1 MTTGT
6 YLDKILPQTRE
17 DLDVRMSAQPLKEV
31 KARVRDLE
39 ETRDFVGALSEDRL
53 HLIAEV
59 KRASPSKGDLAPDID
74 AADLARVYIENG
86 ASAISV
92 LTDMPFFK
100 GSLDD
105 LKAVRDVSAES
116 GTPILRKDFV
126 IDEYMIYEARL
137 WGADAILLL
146 VVGLSDAQ
154 LEDYQGMANE
164 LGMAALIE
172 THDEFELYRALE
184 FKPRLIGINNR
195 DLRTFVTD
203 LSTAHGLAPRIGLS
217 SRVVAESGIST
228 IDDARSMRAAGADA
242 ILVGEALI
250 TAEDTPS
257 KTGEL
262 SSLRIP
268 RLTGM
273 ETNVPSDA
281 IEQSIPGFGGGFP
294 GLGGGM
300 PGMGGGLPGGIPG
313 IGGFGEPRF
322 PGFPGGSG
330 PGDS

>member
-17 DLDVRMSAQPLKEV
+17 DLDVRIAAQPLKEV
-31 KARVRDLE
+31 RTRVRDLE
-39 ETRDFVGALSEDRL
+39 EARDFVGALSEDRL

-59 KRASPSKGDLAPDID
+59 KRASPSRGDLAPDID
-74 AADLARVYIENG
+74 AANLARIYIENG

-92 LTDMPFFK
+92 LTDTPFFK

-105 LKAVRDVSAES
+105 LKAVRAVSAQS
-116 GTPILRKDFV
+116 GAPVLRKDFV
-126 IDEYMIYEARL
+126 IDEYQIYEARL

-146 VVGLSDAQ
+146 VVGLSDSQ

-172 THDEFELYRALE
+172 THDELELYRALE
-184 FKPRLIGINNR
+184 IKPRLIGINNR
-195 DLRTFVTD
+195 DLRTFATD
-203 LSTAHGLAPRIGLS
+203 LATTHGLAPRIGQS
-217 SRVVAESGIST
+217 SRVVAESGISSA
-228 IDDARSMRAAGADA
+228 DDARSMRAAGADA

-250 TAEDTPS
+250 TADDTPA
-257 KTGEL
+257 KAREL
-262 SSLRIP
+262 SSIRAS

-273 ETNVPSDA
+273 ETNVPSDV
-281 IEQSIPGFGGGFP
+281 IEQTIPGFGGGFP
-294 GLGGGM
+294 GL
-300 PGMGGGLPGGIPG
+300 GGGLPGGIPG

-330 PGDS
+330 PGNS

>member
-6 YLDKILPQTRE
+6 YLDKILPQTRD
-17 DLDVRMSAQPLKEV
+17 DLDARIAAQPLKEV
-31 KARVRDLE
+31 RARVRDLE
-39 ETRDFVGALSEDRL
+39 EARDFVGGLSEDRL

-74 AADLARVYIENG
+74 AADLARIYIENG

-92 LTDMPFFK
+92 LTDAPFFK

-105 LKAVRDVSAES
+105 LQAIRGVSAES
-116 GTPILRKDFV
+116 RTPILRKDFV
-126 IDEYMIYEARL
+126 IDEYQIYESRL

-146 VVGLSDAQ
+146 VVGLSDSQ
-154 LEDYQGMANE
+154 LEDYQGMANG

-172 THDEFELYRALE
+172 THDELELYRALE
-184 FKPRLIGINNR
+184 IKPRLIGINNR

-203 LSTAHGLAPRIGLS
+203 LATTHGLAPRVGQS
-217 SRVVAESGIST
+217 SRVVAESGISSA
-228 IDDARSMRAAGADA
+228 DDARSMRAAGADA

-250 TAEDTPS
+250 TANDTPA
-257 KTGEL
+257 KAREL
-262 SSLRIP
+262 SSISTS

-281 IEQSIPGFGGGFP
+281 IEQTIPGFGGGFP
-294 GLGGGM
+294 GL
-300 PGMGGGLPGGIPG
+300 GGGLPGGIPG

-330 PGDS
+330 PGNS